1 MGIDRETHKKLTK
14 GAQVFMIAELGTFL
28 LCTYKRK

>member
-14 GAQVFMIAELGTFL
+14 DAQVFMIAELGTSL
-28 LCTYKRK
+28 LYTLMRK